1 MLQRYGKDNRLR
13 DERHVM
19 EERAPSTAEEFERV
33 AEEKQKLKAAEQ
45 GVSSQTGDKLNDV
58 AEEATIGE
66 SKVEAVKKR
75 FEKHEEGVDYRRTGD
90 DD

>member
-45 GVSSQTGDKLNDV
+45 GVASQTGDRFYDV
-58 AEEATIGE
+58 PEEATIGE

-75 FEKHEEGVDYRRTGD
+75 FEEHEEGVDYRWTGD
-90 DD
+90 ED